1 MFCDQVLLS
10 QADVLTIEDCNKE
23 CEEEAECQ
31 YFTLYKNDLNKH
43 CQIVIL
49 YNLQLSRI
57 SRWF

>member
-1 MFCDQVLLS
+1 MFSDQVLLS

-49 YNLQLSRI
+49 
-57 SRWF
+57 